1 MAAKLALAVELEVI
15 RSKQIASDQQ
25 LTVDTLQAAVD
36 RHEKSVLDLAAAQAS
51 REDARPVTLAFD
63 PDLFGG

>member
-1 MAAKLALAVELEVI
+1 MAAILALALELEVI

-36 RHEKSVLDLAAAQAS
+36 RHERSVLDLAATQAS
-51 REDARPVTLAFD
+51 R
-63 PDLFGG
+63 